1 VLLFLPLATV
11 SDTIG
16 TPTHAAAVAAEH

>member
-1 VLLFLPLATV
+1 VLLFVPLATV

-16 TPTHAAAVAAEH
+16 TPTHTAAVAAEH